1 MKREKYKITH
11 PLKKKKAYKLLF
23 YIYRLIIKKIFQKK
37 AYKPIYQN
45 LD

>member
-11 PLKKKKAYKLLF
+11 PLKKKKAYKLFFL
-23 YIYRLIIKKIFQKK
+23 YRLIIKKIFQKK